1 MLFLLKGDFKMKD
14 PSKERKIYVVKNMA
28 NNSLSKQ
35 LERTT
40 NTLKDTTNYLFSRDI
55 KAFNAGEIYNCF
67 LNNHNELVKVIVIKS
82 SSVYEPNVLVCP
94 LKSKYE
100 CYLNDEEGINL
111 GKIHSLDLNTEFIAQ
126 IQKIRLINKDDF
138 KINNIKI
145 KDIKSCGMVN
155 KLVILKILMCYRE
168 FISSIINMNIKFEI
182 NNTNYLKECTC

>member
-1 MLFLLKGDFKMKD
+1 MKD
-14 PSKERKIYVVKNMA
+14 PSKERRIYVVKNIT

-55 KAFNAGEIYNCF
+55 KAFNAGEIYNCP